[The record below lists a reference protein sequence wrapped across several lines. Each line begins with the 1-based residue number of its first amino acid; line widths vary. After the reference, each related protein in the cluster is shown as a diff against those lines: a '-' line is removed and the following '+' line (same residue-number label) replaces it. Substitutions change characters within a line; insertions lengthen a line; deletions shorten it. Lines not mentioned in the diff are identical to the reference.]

1 MSQIAISCTWRTAV
15 CENSEAYYFPDKFTR
30 HFKEKYS
37 NPGVYRWRV
46 VRSSGEPKETV
57 YIGEAENIVRRIQRV
72 LTPSRKPKKGDTNS
86 RLNKIFLDRVAA
98 GKRVVLDIADVD
110 PFEING
116 IRFGR
121 DTLGDRFQ
129 RCAIEK
135 DSIGDCRS
143 RTAVA
148 AIECCSRSRRKS
160 ESGCPKTSPA
170 HTKRTRQEGAEI
182 IGLTF
187 GHFFDAMTISKSK
200 TNCRLRA

>member
-98 GKRVVLDIADVD
+98 GKRVVLDI
-110 PFEING
+110 EI
-116 IRFGR
+116 GR
-121 DTLGDRFQ
+121 
-129 RCAIEK
+129 A
-135 DSIGDCRS
+135 SCRE
-143 RTAVA
+143 RV
-148 AIECCSRSRRKS
+148 
-160 ESGCPKTSPA
+160 
-170 HTKRTRQEGAEI
+170 
-182 IGLTF
+182 
-187 GHFFDAMTISKSK
+187 
-200 TNCRLRA
+200 